1 MAVKRAC
8 LGTLETLKKEKEGY
22 VLFSNFFRIEGNRIE
37 LIQKALKQKEE
48 ITLLD
53 SDAEVSSTYDYSSI
67 EEIRENLNYSLNN
80 EDDICLLKEEHIY
93 IPQKVWE
100 YRNELLFILKEDKVF
115 IEIPYILEE
124 IQHLVLALQEELE
137 KEGLVFKGV
146 ENV

>member
-100 YRNELLFILKEDKVF
+100 YRNELIFILKEDKVF

-124 IQHLVLALQEELE
+124 IQHLVLELQEELE